1 MSQDDLERFL
11 QYVKEGQTPKEQ
23 IKELDEAGLLP
34 QLLLA
39 LEGEKMLA
47 TRQMSDCYITTLIYM
62 ASLPLKNIPLPPEY
76 ETGIFQCSVYDRIYR
91 SLLFYCQDIKM
102 HIKREHKIF
111 GEKVERIGEL
121 LLPLLAA
128 NFDVVLT
135 AHLIGH
141 DSEYHEDRTVARYD
155 ALFSH
160 EEYDSL
166 CKMFLERIERFQR
179 EGRVVG
185 HVDFFDL
192 FRCWRILLREYHD
205 ASLDERFKT
214 ACLPM
219 TQDVKAIND
228 MIRFF
233 CDDNTPI
240 DPVDLIVAIRL
251 DDLSNAFG
259 ADGVEA
265 IRTTLEKEPRL
276 LEYTYKALVAL
287 RWALDQKRS
296 EKLYGKDDQMNC
308 FKELYT
314 QEPIKSEMAAR
325 AIAKDSE

>member
-1 MSQDDLERFL
+1 VEFQD
-11 QYVKEGQTPKEQ
+11 
-23 IKELDEAGLLP
+23 
-34 QLLLA
+34 
-39 LEGEKMLA
+39 
-47 TRQMSDCYITTLIYM
+47 
-62 ASLPLKNIPLPPEY
+62 
-76 ETGIFQCSVYDRIYR
+76 
-91 SLLFYCQDIKM
+91 LFYRWK
-102 HIKREHKIF
+102 K
-111 GEKVERIGEL
+111 
-121 LLPLLAA
+121 
-128 NFDVVLT
+128 
-135 AHLIGH
+135 
-141 DSEYHEDRTVARYD
+141 
-155 ALFSH
+155 
-160 EEYDSL
+160 
-166 CKMFLERIERFQR
+166 
-179 EGRVVG
+179 
-185 HVDFFDL
+185 
-192 FRCWRILLREYHD
+192 LLREYHD

-287 RWALDQKRS
+287 RWALDQKRNG
-296 EKLYGKDDQMNC
+296 KPYGKEDQMNC

-314 QEPIKSEMAAR
+314 QEPIKSEMVAR
-325 AIAKDSE
+325 VIAKVSE